1 MDTFAF
7 LCLASTLLQSFQ
19 APKMETLENA
29 ADPIFSLKAP
39 QLQFILH
46 WQTERRLEVIESC
59 QSRSLGLS
67 ASVV

>member
-19 APKMETLENA
+19 APKMTFENA

-46 WQTERRLEVIESC
+46 RTERRLEVIESC